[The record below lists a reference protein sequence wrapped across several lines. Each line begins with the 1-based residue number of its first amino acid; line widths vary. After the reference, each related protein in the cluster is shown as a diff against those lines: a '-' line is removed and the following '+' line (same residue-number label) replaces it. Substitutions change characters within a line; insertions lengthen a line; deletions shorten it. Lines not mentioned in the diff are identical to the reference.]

1 MAEKKPKAEVDA
13 LLDQLLE
20 GHAPGSIFDPGG
32 LIHDL
37 TKRLAAVDAVGEGLD
52 RGAQS
57 AHDQVR

>member
-1 MAEKKPKAEVDA
+1 MAEKKSKAEVDA

-37 TKRLAAVDAVGEGLD
+37 TKRLAERALEARAVRAPRLREA
-52 RGAQS
+52 RP
-57 AHDQVR
+57 